1 MRFPVVN
8 QTGFQQQLY
17 DKEFAFTSP
26 LPHNSFIHFL
36 SCIIVVSAG
45 TATLQVPPLFRVPL
59 SLILVCHCCNSHY
72 FLFQRLLHT
81 HNTTEVNSSSE
92 TRIILTK
99 KETTPDSPVKN
110 WNLRFSASRGWATTL
125 ILSGKRVCVVLF
137 WDLEH
142 PVSNHPRCYFPSNS
156 RESQNGGG
164 MRENYGERTVIPRR
178 RGGKSREEQDER

>member
-17 DKEFAFTSP
+17 DKELAFASP

-36 SCIIVVSAG
+36 SCITVVSAG